1 MVYHRNLGFLLLVG
15 LSLAGRQ
22 PLKFSEH
29 KTHEVNPTKVKG
41 GCPKQKKQKISRG
54 REDVHDSR
62 KSNSLEWQLMRPG
75 DL

>member
-41 GCPKQKKQKISRG
+41 GCPKPKKKFLEVAKMYTTVESQILWSG
-54 REDVHDSR
+54 
-62 KSNSLEWQLMRPG
+62 NS
-75 DL
+75 